1 MLVCIEYIPIPPL
14 RIGHVLMHVFRYVFA
29 CIRYWNVPIHTK
41 YASNTCKIRI
51 NTDWYVSIHTRHVS
65 IHTYN
70 TYRNTY
76 QNTYQY
82 GAVVLV
88 RICTYQ
94 VSIRALHFPDVL
106 SSGHLGIM
114 LGLPTLWATNYRQ
127 LEARRRWRGRHGVIN
142 RTWLQRLQLRLLC
155 CGGTICLIPG
165 HELQPAIR
173 RNPPLLLVAEGLLR
187 KLLAKMRK

>member
-1 MLVCIEYIPIPPL
+1 LVDVFVPIWVGIRSSHARYRQNTCQNTCQYVLVCIEYIPIPPL

-29 CIRYWNVPIHTK
+29 CINYWYVPIHTK

-65 IHTYN
+65 IHALN

-94 VSIRALHFPDVL
+94 VSIRALHFPDVTVSSHGDRHRTDSPETGPRVTIWKNDMKGYPGISRDNPTWCL
-106 SSGHLGIM
+106 SRD
-114 LGLPTLWATNYRQ
+114 N
-127 LEARRRWRGRHGVIN
+127 
-142 RTWLQRLQLRLLC
+142 
-155 CGGTICLIPG
+155 PG
-165 HELQPAIR
+165 
-173 RNPPLLLVAEGLLR
+173 
-187 KLLAKMRK
+187 